1 MALSIP
7 DRFRTRAQFLRA
19 FPADVRVLLKSDIQA
34 AVEAA
39 DDWADAAATSYNNA
53 LPVAF
58 RTAASPQLKAA
69 LLAYI
74 CMRRAG
80 LLRAEED

>member
-1 MALSIP
+1 ML
-7 DRFRTRAQFLRA
+7 DVTNRFRTRAQFLRA
-19 FPADVRVLLKSDIQA
+19 FSGQFGDLSKAQVQA

-39 DDWADAAATSYNNA
+39 DDWADANAASYNTA
-53 LPVAF
+53 LPAAF
-58 RTAASPQLKAA
+58 RTTATPALKAA